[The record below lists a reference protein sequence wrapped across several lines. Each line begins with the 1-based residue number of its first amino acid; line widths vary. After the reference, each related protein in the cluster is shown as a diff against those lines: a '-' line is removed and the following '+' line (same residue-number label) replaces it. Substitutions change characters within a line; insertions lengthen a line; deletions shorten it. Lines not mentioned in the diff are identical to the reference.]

1 VTDKHLSELSFTSL
15 HLPESLARGIADAG
29 FERCTPIQ
37 AETLPRALAGLDVA
51 GQAQTGTGKTAAFLV
66 ALYAALL
73 RREAAPDRPG
83 NALRALV
90 LAPTREL
97 AVQIHRDAEILGQ
110 YTGLTLGLAFGGV
123 DYEKQRRQLEEG
135 VDILIGTPG
144 RIIDYY
150 KQHIF
155 DLRHCQVMVL
165 DEADRMFDLGF
176 IRDIRFLLRRLP
188 PPEQRLS
195 MLFSA
200 TLAQRVLE
208 LAFEHMNEPSFVRIE
223 PERIT
228 AERVRQQIL
237 FPSMEEKLPLLVHL
251 LSSMHATRT
260 MVFCN
265 MKRTAERLE
274 RGLTANGI
282 EARAMS
288 GDVPQKKRLAML
300 RDFHEG
306 RLPVLVATDVAARGL
321 HIPDVSHVFNYDLP
335 QDPEDYVHRIGRTA
349 RAGAEGDA
357 VSFGCE
363 EYVVSLPD
371 IEAFIGSRIPV
382 GSFDPAALPDVTR
395 VDHRRDRFD
404 RSARGR
410 GGGRGER
417 GARGDRG
424 PGRDR
429 GPRRATDDSSA
440 PRATVQEAPP
450 VAAAAPPVAPT
461 PEAGAAITAA
471 AAAGSGATKRRR
483 RRRGRGGSGGG
494 RGDDQPPTPPAST

>member
-1 VTDKHLSELSFTSL
+1 MTDTHLTELSFSSL

-37 AETLPRALAGLDVA
+37 AETLPKALAGLDVA

-66 ALYAALL
+66 ALYAQLL
-73 RREAAPDRPG
+73 RRPAAAERPA
-83 NALRALV
+83 NAVRALV

-97 AVQIHRDAEILGQ
+97 AVQIHKDAEILGQ
-110 YTGLTLGLAFGGV
+110 YTELSLGLAFGGV
-123 DYEKQRRQLEEG
+123 DYEKQRRELAAG
-135 VDILIGTPG
+135 VDVLIGTPG

-150 KQHIF
+150 RQQVF

-176 IRDIRFLLRRLP
+176 IRDIRYLLRRLP
-188 PPEQRLS
+188 PPDQRLS

-208 LAFEHMNEPSFVRIE
+208 LAFEHMNEPAFVRIE

-251 LSSMHATRT
+251 LSTMHATRT

-274 RGLTANGI
+274 QALCANGI

-288 GDVPQKKRLAML
+288 GDVPQKKRLSML

-321 HIPDVSHVFNYDLP
+321 HIPDVSHVFNFDLP

-357 VSFGCE
+357 ISFGCE
-363 EYVVSLPD
+363 DYVVSLPD
-371 IEAFIGSRIPV
+371 IEAYIGAKIPV
-382 GSFDPAALPDVTR
+382 GSIDPAALPVVTR
-395 VDHRRDRFD
+395 IDHRRDRFE
-404 RSARGR
+404 RGPRGRGGARGDSR
-410 GGGRGER
+410 GGGRG
-417 GARGDRG
+417 
-424 PGRDR
+424 DR
-429 GPRRATDDSSA
+429 GPRRPHDGGSGSR
-440 PRATVQEAPP
+440 PAPP
-450 VAAAAPPVAPT
+450 TPISPTVAAPPAPAPT
-461 PEAGAAITAA
+461 AAGAGSAPAAEAATAD
-471 AAAGSGATKRRR
+471 GAKRRR
-483 RRRGRGGSGGG
+483 RRRRRGGGGG
-494 RGDDQPPTPPAST
+494 NGGAQPPTPTAD

>member
-1 VTDKHLSELSFTSL
+1 VTDKHLTELSFNSL
-15 HLPESLARGIADAG
+15 HLPDSLARGIADAG

-37 AETLPRALAGLDVA
+37 AETLPKALAGLDVA

-73 RREAAPDRPG
+73 RHTPAADRPG

-135 VDILIGTPG
+135 VDVLIGTPG

-150 KQHIF
+150 RQHVF
-155 DLRHCQVMVL
+155 DLRHCEVMVL

-188 PPEQRLS
+188 PPDQRLS

-208 LAFEHMNEPSFVRIE
+208 LAFEHMNEPAFVRIE

-251 LSSMHATRT
+251 LSTMHATRT

-274 RGLTANGI
+274 QALTANGI

-288 GDVPQKKRLAML
+288 GDVPQKKRLSML

-321 HIPDVSHVFNYDLP
+321 HIPDVSHVFNFDLP

-357 VSFGCE
+357 ISFGCE
-363 EYVVSLPD
+363 DYVVSLPD
-371 IEAFIGSRIPV
+371 IEAFIGSKIPV
-382 GSFDPAALPDVTR
+382 GSIDPAALPQVNR
-395 VDHRRDRFD
+395 VDHRRDRF
-404 RSARGR
+404 
-410 GGGRGER
+410 ER
-417 GARGDRG
+417 GPHGRSGGDRG
-424 PGRDR
+424 PRGRRPGGGGGSRPSPGTGR
-429 GPRRATDDSSA
+429 GPAPERTPAA
-440 PRATVQEAPP
+440 PRPATV
-450 VAAAAPPVAPT
+450 
-461 PEAGAAITAA
+461 EAGAGEASGVGPGTE
-471 AAAGSGATKRRR
+471 GSAPATERRRRR
-483 RRRGRGGSGGG
+483 RRRGRGTSGGTPG
-494 RGDDQPPTPPAST
+494 GDQPPTPPSTT

>member
-1 VTDKHLSELSFTSL
+1 MTDKHLTELSFTSL
-15 HLPESLARGIADAG
+15 HLPESVARGIADAG

-37 AETLPRALAGLDVA
+37 AETLPKALAGIDVA

-83 NALRALV
+83 NAVRALV

-123 DYEKQRRQLEEG
+123 DYEKQRRQLEDG
-135 VDILIGTPG
+135 VDVLIGTPG

-150 KQHIF
+150 KQHVF
-155 DLRHCQVMVL
+155 DLRHCQVLVL

-188 PPEQRLS
+188 PAEQRLS

-208 LAFEHMNEPSFVRIE
+208 LAFEHMNEPAFVRIE

-237 FPSMEEKLPLLVHL
+237 FPAMEEKLPLLVHL

-274 RGLTANGI
+274 QALTANGI

-288 GDVPQKKRLAML
+288 GDVPQRKRLTML
-300 RDFHEG
+300 REFHEG

-382 GSFDPAALPDVTR
+382 GSFDPAVLPDVTR

-404 RSARGR
+404 RADRGPRGR
-410 GGGRGER
+410 NSGRGER
-417 GARGDRG
+417 GPR
-424 PGRDR
+424 RDR
-429 GPRRATDDSSA
+429 GPRRASEGSAA
-440 PRATVQEAPP
+440 PRVSGPQTPP
-450 VAAAAPPVAPT
+450 AAVVTPSPPPA
-461 PEAGAAITAA
+461 PEAGTVTMDRSAAE
-471 AAAGSGATKRRR
+471 GGAPKRRR

-494 RGDDQPPTPPAST
+494 PGGDQPPTPPAST